1 MNLLH
6 APWMKKK
13 LEVIYNKSI
22 NGNLY
27 IMYNDIKFLNYTP
40 TTTSILINLLE
51 DYNINID
58 INNKLY
64 LYLPFNLN
72 IFLKDLIINL
82 KSLYENNLYII
93 LCGYSEEL
101 NNVNQD
107 NTLNNIYYKYP
118 ELKGLIDYLLVT
130 DKSKCY
136 EIFTAL
142 YDTQGIY
149 ISPDSSLTISC
160 VTLNKLCDL
169 EVSDYNHISFV
180 EIIDNEDSNYYFN
193 SYIKGLTNHNNNFN
207 YYL

>member
-93 LCGYSEEL
+93 LCGYREEL
-101 NNVNQD
+101 NTLNQD

-118 ELKGLIDYLLVT
+118 ELKGLIDYLLIT